1 MGRDGSIILSEH
13 IWPFVHGFCFR
24 SRSDRWCAIEPR
36 GEGLGGGVRGQ
47 GGAQGGRRGEQYLE
61 RSGRRTPPPYNRP
74 RSHRAATA
82 TFGRIGPSTFKR
94 LARFL
99 VTWLF
104 LVAGLWLRLGCCDRS
119 GAFRSGEEGDEGTSA
134 APEPSSQRKR
144 GRLLAFEP

>member
-1 MGRDGSIILSEH
+1 MAPERGFARLAIRR
-13 IWPFVHGFCFR
+13 VHGWRQDYHFERTYLAFLSWLLFW

-36 GEGLGGGVRGQ
+36 GEGLGGGVRSQ
-47 GGAQGGRRGEQYLE
+47 GGAQGARRGEQYLE

-99 VTWLF
+99 VTRLF
-104 LVAGLWLRLGCCDRS
+104 RVAGLWLRLGCCDRS
-119 GAFRSGEEGDEGTSA
+119 GAF
-134 APEPSSQRKR
+134 PERGAR
-144 GRLLAFEP
+144 GRRK

>member
-1 MGRDGSIILSEH
+1 MVFVSGR
-13 IWPFVHGFCFR
+13 
-24 SRSDRWCAIEPR
+24 AAT
-36 GEGLGGGVRGQ
+36 
-47 GGAQGGRRGEQYLE
+47 GGARLNLEARALAAVAGVNVERRGKRGEQYIE

-104 LVAGLWLRLGCCDRS
+104 RVAGLWLRLGCCDRS
-119 GAFRSGEEGDEGTSA
+119 GAF
-134 APEPSSQRKR
+134 PERGGR
-144 GRLLAFEP
+144 GRRK